1 LWCSFKLW
9 LNFLPFFSHFDYAGE
24 IDSPIPFGAVNF
36 PFVIQ
41 NDWKTANFAR
51 AILSAFYNIS
61 QRKLWNITN
70 FVMLFQTVMKF
81 LSRFAC
87 WDQNLIYNANDHYE
101 IHAAAY
107 ARTYLFLFIECLE
120 DITEKL
126 CTHWIKLSRIMSKFT
141 EWTHKIAAQVNL

>member
-1 LWCSFKLW
+1 MLFQAVMKFLAVFQSFWLRGGNWQPNTLWGRQFPVCNTKWLKNGKLR
-9 LNFLPFFSHFDYAGE
+9 
-24 IDSPIPFGAVNF
+24 
-36 PFVIQ
+36 
-41 NDWKTANFAR
+41 K

-81 LSRFAC
+81 FSRFAC
-87 WDQNLIYNANDHYE
+87 YWDQNLIYNANDHYE
-101 IHAAAY
+101 IHAAAC

-141 EWTHKIAAQVNL
+141 EWAHKITAQVNL